1 MFHIGRN
8 QEPEIMR
15 ITPKIA
21 GRVLIAALMLNMAA
35 FNTKAYAVDDT
46 APPSP
51 PPATVQNAPAPA
63 ATDTPISD
71 SDLTQISVG
80 QPMVIGAQTL
90 SALSQGNSIV
100 GDYTAGDVT
109 LSDNA
114 LSGFNGIGNVVINTG
129 AQSSLQAGM
138 NLIVNVTP

>member
-8 QEPEIMR
+8 QEAEIMR

-21 GRVLIAALMLNMAA
+21 GRVLIAALILNTAG
-35 FNTKAYAVDDT
+35 FNTAAYAVDDT
-46 APPSP
+46 TPPPP
-51 PPATVQNAPAPA
+51 PPATVQNAPAPSV
-63 ATDTPISD
+63 TDAPISD

>member
-8 QEPEIMR
+8 QESEIMR

-35 FNTKAYAVDDT
+35 FNTAAYAVDDT
-46 APPSP
+46 TP
-51 PPATVQNAPAPA
+51 PPPPTLPNPLAPVT
-63 ATDTPISD
+63 TDAPISD